1 MGYCKIIHQYIK
13 VNGKFINKL
22 CDEYESVFEDGYG
35 KTKVSQVKVHDYL
48 GMNLYYS
55 VKGPVNIKILYCIK
69 EMMAY
74 SDKAEPKN
82 SGTKSSTAPMN
93 LFLVMRN
100 VRNSAKKKL
109 KHSTIL

>member
-55 VKGPVNIKILYCIK
+55 IKGQVKTTMIYYIKKTMECLDK
-69 EMMAY
+69 E
-74 SDKAEPKN
+74 EPKS
-82 SGTKSSTAPMN
+82 SGTKSSAAPLN
-93 LFLVMRN
+93 LFV
-100 VRNSAKKKL
+100 VDEECEKL
-109 KHSTIL
+109 SK